1 MRRDCRRW
9 LPLLKRLHYRAAGI
23 TSFFFIFL
31 YLVKMSS
38 VLDDETNSYK
48 TLARFLG
55 KLDRKRAVII
65 DYHHYRIHLRS
76 DQSFTQYNDGKS

>member
-1 MRRDCRRW
+1 
-9 LPLLKRLHYRAAGI
+9 
-23 TSFFFIFL
+23 
-31 YLVKMSS
+31 MSS